1 MSTSERQVVVQ
12 TDNPQAELL
21 LIDSDFRVV
30 ARGTSPLRASIAIGL
45 YAAKAKVGDEE
56 SELLFR
62 LAEGTQEM
70 SVTVA
75 APHFESPIPLA
86 MTSTTHEY
94 HTAAAQRFLTPGNAT
109 LNLGGDSEIMICIR
123 DPWRYN
129 FRVDGDAERDA
140 YQRSFSGFRLLDI
153 ERSVVLDLDRSAEL
167 NVADGYAAVTVG
179 LPAGAYLL
187 AYERGAQAFRLS
199 LPTVSGWTLQCY
211 INLVADGRGAALVPD
226 LLDAAMLYGRM
237 DEGFDPWREDLVATE
252 TIRKGMLDG
261 RTHVD
266 TPSMRKMLGDEL
278 RSPMLGLYA
287 AHLLLAG
294 DPPDYQLI
302 RALLGKLQDLLG
314 QSHPDVI
321 ALACELHRRQSTAAN
336 PTRPADL
343 AGELQ
348 LLNGPPLLAR
358 SWDLLLAAAA
368 VPSAASEQHPVFRVA
383 NHSIGR
389 GIYLNWLE
397 HAGAA
402 SPAPPSAPPTPPDL
416 FDITLQDRL
425 TNTTLGGALLTNLT
439 AGLLKTTGHAVS
451 TALGWARKLRL
462 GSGQA
467 APPEL
472 ARIDTH
478 EDAAR
483 ALTALAR
490 GYDWKKIIPAIRRS
504 SEWIKHFGGLQ
515 GELILMLR
523 DIDEDDT
530 AIAAIDAAFV
540 QRLLESQRVPLAT
553 LAEAIAT
560 IELGGWVASGR
571 FKSDLKHAGRELLQ
585 ERIR

>member
-1 MSTSERQVVVQ
+1 MSTSERPVVVQ

-30 ARGTSPLRASIAIGL
+30 ARGASPLRTSIPIGL

-62 LAEGTQEM
+62 LAEGAEEM

-86 MTSTTHEY
+86 KTSTTHEY
-94 HTAAAQRFLTPGNAT
+94 HTAAAQRFLTPSNAT

-140 YQRSFSGFRLLDI
+140 YQRSFSGFRLLDT
-153 ERSVVLDLDRSAEL
+153 ERSVVLDLDRSAEH

-199 LPTVSGWTLQCY
+199 LPAVSGWTLQCY

-237 DEGFDPWREDLVATE
+237 DEGFDPGREDLVATE

-266 TPSMRKMLGDEL
+266 TPGMRKMLGDEL

-294 DPPDYQLI
+294 DPPDYELI

-321 ALACELHRRQSTAAN
+321 ALACELLRRQSEAAN

-343 AGELQ
+343 AGELR
-348 LLNGPPLLAR
+348 LLNGPPILAK

-368 VPSAASEQHPVFRVA
+368 TPSAASERHPVFRVA

-402 SPAPPSAPPTPPDL
+402 SPAPPSAPPPPPDL
-416 FDITLQDRL
+416 LDITLQDRL
-425 TNTTLGGALLTNLT
+425 TNTTLGSALLTNLT
-439 AGLLKTTGHAVS
+439 VGLLKTTGHAVS
-451 TALGWARKLRL
+451 TALRWARKLRL

-467 APPEL
+467 PLPEL
-472 ARIDTH
+472 TRIDTH

-483 ALTALAR
+483 ALTALAG
-490 GYDWKKIIPAIRRS
+490 GYEWKKIIPAIRRN

-523 DIDEDDT
+523 DIAEDDT

-571 FKSDLKHAGRELLQ
+571 FKRDLKHAGRELLQ